1 MLQIELDVDKDKYKG
16 LEDLL
21 ALYCKSFEYNSQLDT
36 YIFEIQNHL
45 FFDLLFVLQNHVN
58 NKDNWVG
65 EDYWDDIELIIDFK
79 SEHSVCVA
87 IYDSYRE

>member
-1 MLQIELDVDKDKYKG
+1 MLQIELDIDKDKYKS
-16 LEDLL
+16 LEALQ
-21 ALYCKSFEYNSQLDT
+21 ALYCKSFEYDSLLDT

-65 EDYWDDIELIIDFK
+65 EDYWENIKLIFDFK

-87 IYDSYRE
+87 FYDYYRE

>member
-1 MLQIELDVDKDKYKG
+1 MLQIELGVDKGRYKS

-21 ALYCKSFEYNSQLDT
+21 GLYCKSFEYDSQLDT

-45 FFDLLFVLQNHVN
+45 FFDLLFVLQSHVN

-65 EDYWDDIELIIDFK
+65 EDYWEDIKLIFDFK
-79 SEHSVCVA
+79 SEYSVSVL
-87 IYDSYRE
+87 IYDFYIE

>member
-1 MLQIELDVDKDKYKG
+1 MLQIELLVDKGGYRG

-21 ALYCKSFEYNSQLDT
+21 AIYCKSLDYDFQLDA

-45 FFDLLFVLQNHVN
+45 FFNLLFVLQNHVN

-65 EDYWDDIELIIDFK
+65 EDYWEEIKLVVDFK

-87 IYDSYRE
+87 IYDFYRE